1 MADMEEMVNK
11 VAVRLFEVIRK
22 MEIRVEVEKEDKVM
36 EEVEAAP
43 VLLV

>member
-1 MADMEEMVNK
+1 MADMEEIINK